1 MSRPAAISARRS
13 QSAISVLQVD
23 GFVIAVEFER
33 GWALFLGAEAG
44 ILGAAEGQLILNARA
59 GQVDGEQAGLG
70 AVNEFEG
77 AREIGG
83 LNRRG
88 EAEGNVVGDAHGVFE
103 IPGARDWWF
112 ESTRRGRRECCWRCA
127 WRLRNP

>member
-1 MSRPAAISARRS
+1 MCRSAAREAKRS
-13 QSAISVLQVD
+13 VSAISIFQID

-33 GWALFLGAEAG
+33 GGTLLLGAEAG
-44 ILGAAEGQLILNARA
+44 ILGAAEGQLILDAGA

-88 EAEGNVVGDAHGVFE
+88 EAEGDVVEIGRAHV
-103 IPGARDWWF
+103 
-112 ESTRRGRRECCWRCA
+112 ST
-127 WRLRNP
+127 PVT